1 MESDEPVDAREPVRD
16 RAHWNLPLP
25 SRLAGPT
32 FWPAG
37 LAFSVLLIAWGPAF
51 FYTVGW
57 LTLGAGVLLFGASL
71 RGWLVEVREDM
82 RGDT

>member
-1 MESDEPVDAREPVRD
+1 MESDERVGAGEARKD
-16 RAHWNLPLP
+16 RADWNQPLP

-37 LAFSVLLIAWGPAF
+37 MAFSVLLIAWGPAF

-57 LTLGAGVLLFGASL
+57 LTLGSGLLLFIASL
-71 RGWLVEVREDM
+71 RGWLLELRDEMREA
-82 RGDT
+82 T